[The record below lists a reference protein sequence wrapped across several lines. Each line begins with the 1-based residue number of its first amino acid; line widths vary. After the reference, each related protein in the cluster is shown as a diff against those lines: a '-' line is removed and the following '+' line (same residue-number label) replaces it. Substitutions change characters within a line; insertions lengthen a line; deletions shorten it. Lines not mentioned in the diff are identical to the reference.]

1 MSLIYKY
8 ISKWNFPS
16 VFMID
21 VRNLAIKR
29 MRAGRKSPL
38 KLAMGVLTVL
48 LLQGAVVAKVAPLD

>member
-21 VRNLAIKR
+21 VRNLTIKR

-38 KLAMGVLTVL
+38 KLTMGVLTAL
-48 LLQGAVVAKVAPLD
+48 LLQGAVIAKVGPLD